1 MSDEYKPVTRE
12 DVTDL
17 ALLPKR
23 FDLFATEVRQSFELL
38 TERLIPA
45 LTRIEEKLEDFGV
58 RLARLERG
66 HTDHAARI
74 AALEQAAKRRLKAT
88 RKKRQ

>member
-1 MSDEYKPVTRE
+1 VSDDYKPVTRE

-23 FDLFATEVRQSFELL
+23 FDLFAHEVRQSFELL

-58 RLARLERG
+58 RIARLERG
-66 HTDHAARI
+66 QVDNTARI
-74 AALEQAAKRRLKAT
+74 TALEQAAKRRIKAA
-88 RKKRQ
+88 RKK

>member
-1 MSDEYKPVTRE
+1 MSDDYKPVTRE

-23 FDLFATEVRQSFELL
+23 FDLFAHEVRQSFELL

-58 RLARLERG
+58 RIARLERG
-66 HTDHAARI
+66 QVDTTARI
-74 AALEQAAKRRLKAT
+74 TALEQAAKRRLKAT
-88 RKKRQ
+88 RKK

>member
-1 MSDEYKPVTRE
+1 MSDDYKPVTRE

-23 FDLFATEVRQSFELL
+23 FDLFAAEVRQSFELL

-58 RLARLERG
+58 RLSRLERA

-74 AALEQAAKRRLKAT
+74 TALEQAAKRRLKVT
-88 RKKRQ
+88 RKK